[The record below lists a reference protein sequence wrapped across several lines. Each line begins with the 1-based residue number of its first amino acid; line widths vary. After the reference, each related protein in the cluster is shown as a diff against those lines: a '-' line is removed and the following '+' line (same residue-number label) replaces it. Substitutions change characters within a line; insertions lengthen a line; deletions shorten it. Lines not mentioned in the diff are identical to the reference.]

1 MRSHKCLG
9 IAALH
14 INDSLGTAIAGTLI
28 RLKVQHTNPFRREY
42 PHLSPFQN
50 HLGVRPPRYA
60 ADRER
65 RSQHLHGYVLGVN
78 NEWAE
83 AVPGHIEISLSP
95 ESQLTAVLKS
105 THIVTDF
112 RPGLEK
118 DLGIVRQKI
127 SLDRGPVICQA
138 KLQRV
143 GRLRP
148 NAAAAVG
155 VQEHHGSHGG
165 CRRHRRQ
172 RPTYPPT
179 LRPAPFLVPSKVPIP
194 VPSPT
199 LFPFPIFALSP
210 VPFSVLSPVPFSVLS
225 PVSIQ
230 TILNHFPT
238 GIDSGIQPLHHRIL
252 PTLKLFICQSIV
264 IGNIGHKISHIAWI
278 IRRGLHPFKDRSLF
292 TLICLSGY
300 ILTYQFNIRP
310 SHLFDLSFHTPYIQI
325 HTLQHP
331 KQGTIYFIFPNKT
344 SYKTPTPYS
353 LLPIPYSLL
362 ISPYT
367 LCIDSQL

>member
-9 IAALH
+9 IATLH
-14 INDSLGTAIAGTLI
+14 INDSLGTAVAGTLI
-28 RLKVQHTNPFRREY
+28 RFKVQHTSPFRREY

-83 AVPGHIEISLSP
+83 AVPGHIKISLSP

-118 DLGIVRQKI
+118 YLGIVRQEI

-143 GRLRP
+143 GGLRP

-179 LRPAPFLVPSKVPIP
+179 LRPAPFLVPSQVPIS

-199 LFPFPIFALSP
+199 LFPFPIFALTP
-210 VPFSVLSPVPFSVLS
+210 APFSTLSPVSYSVLS

-230 TILNHFPT
+230 TILNHLPT

-278 IRRGLHPFKDRSLF
+278 IRRCLHPFKDSSLF

-310 SHLFDLSFHTPYIQI
+310 SHLFDLSFHTPYIQT

-331 KQGTIYFIFPNKT
+331 KPRTFFNIPKQSLP
-344 SYKTPTPYS
+344 PTPHT
-353 LLPIPYSLL
+353 PY
-362 ISPYT
+362 PTPFT
-367 LCIDSQL
+367 LHPLQ

>member
-14 INDSLGTAIAGTLI
+14 INDSLGTAVAGTLI

-179 LRPAPFLVPSKVPIP
+179 LRPTPFLVPSQVPFSVLPPI
-194 VPSPT
+194 

-210 VPFSVLSPVPFSVLS
+210 VSFSVLS

-230 TILNHFPT
+230 TILNHLPT

-278 IRRGLHPFKDRSLF
+278 IRRGLHPFKDSSLF

-310 SHLFDLSFHTPYIQI
+310 SHLFNLSFHTSYIQT

-331 KQGTIYFIFPNKT
+331 KPRHYFLYSQAKSPSNTPYPIPN
-344 SYKTPTPYS
+344 SIHPTPS
-353 LLPIPYSLL
+353 TVILKSEPEIKNR
-362 ISPYT
+362 
-367 LCIDSQL
+367 CIH

>member
-9 IAALH
+9 IATLH
-14 INDSLGTAIAGTLI
+14 INDSLGTAVAGTLI
-28 RLKVQHTNPFRREY
+28 RFKVQHTSPFRREY

-83 AVPGHIEISLSP
+83 AVPGHIKISLSP

-118 DLGIVRQKI
+118 YLGIVRQEI

-179 LRPAPFLVPSKVPIP
+179 LRPAPFLVPSQVPIP
-194 VPSPT
+194 VP
-199 LFPFPIFALSP
+199 
-210 VPFSVLSPVPFSVLS
+210 S

-278 IRRGLHPFKDRSLF
+278 IRRGLHPFKDSSLF

-310 SHLFDLSFHTPYIQI
+310 SHLFDLSFHTSYIQT

-331 KQGTIYFIFPNKT
+331 KQGTIFYIPKQDLLQN
-344 SYKTPTPYS
+344 PTPYS
-353 LLPIPYSLL
+353 IHPTPSTVILKSEPEIKNR
-362 ISPYT
+362 
-367 LCIDSQL
+367 CIH